1 MILVYIS
8 CGARNCIRRYH
19 RKYSISRCQHC
30 KTFIMPGEKEVSPKQ
45 VKPTSNTVQHEF
57 RTSGILALGI
67 LLLCFAIGSLLF
79 STIPTVLDRVSL
91 YEKQG
96 LDIVMYPNIILREVA
111 EPIESI
117 GEEEAQLALLMEN
130 TLQRVAGE
138 DLSAPQVGVSKRMS
152 VVRLGRSASDAE
164 VLVMINPYII
174 EQDGSSTELEG
185 CLSLPHGLERRVSR
199 SERILV
205 RFLTLE
211 GEEVTLEETGGNAR
225 VIQHAID
232 HLNGILIVD
241 YAGAP
246 EITPAILLAIAVYSA
261 SAVIAVVIYILNR
274 RGKRV
279 RD

>member
-1 MILVYIS
+1 
-8 CGARNCIRRYH
+8 
-19 RKYSISRCQHC
+19 
-30 KTFIMPGEKEVSPKQ
+30 MPGVKEVNSKR
-45 VKPTSNTVQHEF
+45 VKSTSNTVHHEL

-67 LLLCFAIGSLLF
+67 LLLCIAISSLLF
-79 STIPTVLDRVSL
+79 LTISTAVHKVSL
-91 YEKQG
+91 YEKEG
-96 LDIVMYPNIILREVA
+96 LDIVMYPNTVLREVA

-117 GEEEAQLALLMEN
+117 GEEEVQLALLMEN
-130 TLQRVAGE
+130 TMQRVGGGA
-138 DLSAPQVGVSKRMS
+138 LSAPQVGVSKRMS
-152 VVRLGRSASDAE
+152 VVRLSRSGSSTE

-185 CLSLPHGLERRVSR
+185 CLSLARGLRIEVSR

-211 GEEVTLEETGGNAR
+211 GEEVILEERGTNAR

-232 HLNGILIVD
+232 HLDGILIVD
-241 YAGAP
+241 YAGEP
-246 EITPAILLAIAVYSA
+246 KITPTILLAIAVYSTSA
-261 SAVIAVVIYILNR
+261 LVAVIIYMLNR

>member
-1 MILVYIS
+1 M
-8 CGARNCIRRYH
+8 RR
-19 RKYSISRCQHC
+19 C

-57 RTSGILALGI
+57 RTGGILALGI

-79 STIPTVLDRVSL
+79 STIPMVLDRVSL
-91 YEKQG
+91 YEKER
-96 LDIVMYPNIILREVA
+96 LDIVTYPNIMLREVA

-117 GEEEAQLALLMEN
+117 GEEEVQLALLMEN

-174 EQDGSSTELEG
+174 EQDGNSTELEG
-185 CLSLPHGLERRVSR
+185 CLSLPHGLERKVSR

-211 GEEVTLEETGGNAR
+211 GGEVTLEETGSNAR
-225 VIQHAID
+225 VIQHTID
-232 HLNGILIVD
+232 HLNGILLLD
-241 YAGAP
+241 YAREP
-246 EITPAILLAIAVYSA
+246 EIIPSIGLAIAVYSA
-261 SAVIAVVIYILNR
+261 TAVIAVIIYVLNR
-274 RGKRV
+274 RRKRV
-279 RD
+279 QDRTLWTMV